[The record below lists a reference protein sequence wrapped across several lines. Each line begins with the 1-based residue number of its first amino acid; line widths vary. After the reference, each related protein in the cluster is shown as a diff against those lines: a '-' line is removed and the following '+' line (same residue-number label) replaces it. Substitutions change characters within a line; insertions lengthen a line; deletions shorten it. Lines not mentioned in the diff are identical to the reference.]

1 MSNKKF
7 LALYNYAKRILQEGD
22 RVNAKKVA
30 QKIVSQYPER
40 VEGWLLL
47 GGLSEPENSL
57 YYLEKAKQLDPENLI
72 VKAGID
78 WAQQHLQERHPEN
91 LQAQQASSQ
100 EDHASQTR
108 VISSRSDRYQVAL
121 NQKNSG
127 FIKRFSQN
135 AFYRGFLHLLKK
147 GLLISLTIFLGVLI
161 TISIMNRTV
170 VVGWGTSPAQLD
182 TTIERQI
189 DRTIQLYFRDNPSV
203 RNLPQY
209 EQEALFD
216 QMYVELADEYGLD
229 LPKFQRH
236 LLWTLKAL
244 KLDWGRLRVG
254 GVNPFPII
262 GWKPVKFNLN
272 QELLLTYLPNTML
285 LAGSAFFLVFLFGLP
300 MSLML
305 ARNYGKWF
313 DRVLSFFSPLS
324 SIPSW
329 VIGILLIWIFAFEL
343 GILPSGRMFD
353 AFPPATQWGYI
364 LVIMKHMALP
374 VLSISLS
381 LFFQL
386 VYSWRTF
393 FITFSSEDYVELG
406 KAKGLS
412 NRALQRK
419 YILRPSLAYIITS
432 FSLLFVSFWQM
443 TIALEVVFNW
453 PGLGWLYV
461 VKGLPNL
468 WGESIYPGDLLISI
482 SLVVIF
488 AYLMGGVVLL
498 LDFFYVLVDPRVTF
512 RQKDVT
518 LRIKRHRQSLFQS
531 IKRIFQRKKQPN
543 WTTFRK
549 QKPGVDQVSKSASNK
564 DQFRLQR
571 MQLWRG
577 IKNTLREVRRYPS
590 AIIGFII
597 ILFLIIGSLYAV
609 IFLPYEKIGED
620 WERSNLGGQSRTP
633 QLARP
638 AWVNWFRE
646 KDYLSIINLDS
657 EKGEGEKIITS
668 ISDDVDKISITY
680 TFDYDYVD
688 FPEEVFIY
696 FVGKYEDKRPF
707 ASVLW
712 KTPDGREIEL
722 KAIAVGTDAKF
733 DFEQSIP
740 VSDLLNDGSNFGLWF
755 DPLDQSNHNTHDL
768 LFADPYA
775 TQAEI
780 LPGEYQLVIDGVTF
794 EPDSDIDADL
804 VLLGQVYGIA
814 GTDFYRRDLLVPL
827 LWGMPY
833 ALLIGLFGALS
844 TTIISMIFAA
854 TGVWFGGWV
863 DNLVQRMIDVN
874 LVLPIL
880 AIAVMAYAFLGIDIV
895 TILVVYIFLSAF
907 GTPTKNFRAAFLQIK
922 EAPYIEA
929 AKAYGASN
937 LRIILRYMVP
947 RLIPVLIPQLVIL
960 IPSFVFLEATLGF
973 FNIKM
978 IYPTWGT
985 VIFQATTHSG
995 MFYSRYWVLQ
1005 PIILLL
1011 LTGLGFSLFGF
1022 ALERILNPRLKG
1034 E

>member
-1 MSNKKF
+1 M
-7 LALYNYAKRILQEGD
+7 
-22 RVNAKKVA
+22 
-30 QKIVSQYPER
+30 
-40 VEGWLLL
+40 
-47 GGLSEPENSL
+47 
-57 YYLEKAKQLDPENLI
+57 
-72 VKAGID
+72 
-78 WAQQHLQERHPEN
+78 
-91 LQAQQASSQ
+91 
-100 EDHASQTR
+100 
-108 VISSRSDRYQVAL
+108 
-121 NQKNSG
+121 
-127 FIKRFSQN
+127 
-135 AFYRGFLHLLKK
+135 
-147 GLLISLTIFLGVLI
+147 
-161 TISIMNRTV
+161 
-170 VVGWGTSPAQLD
+170 
-182 TTIERQI
+182 
-189 DRTIQLYFRDNPSV
+189 
-203 RNLPQY
+203 Y
-209 EQEALFD
+209 E
-216 QMYVELADEYGLD
+216 ELVDEFGLD

-254 GVNPFPII
+254 EINPLPIL

-343 GILPSGRMFD
+343 GILPSGRMYD
-353 AFPPATQWGYI
+353 ALPPATQWGYI
-364 LVIMKHMALP
+364 LVILKHMALP
-374 VLSISLS
+374 VLSITLS

-412 NRALQRK
+412 NRILQRK

-518 LRIKRHRQSLFQS
+518 LRIKRRRQALFQS
-531 IKRIFQRKKQPN
+531 IKGIFQRKKQPKM
-543 WTTFRK
+543 TALRK
-549 QKPGVDQVSKSASNK
+549 QKSGLDQVRKKSANNH
-564 DQFRLQR
+564 QYRLQR
-571 MQLWRG
+571 AQIWRG
-577 IKNTLREVRRYPS
+577 IKNTLREIRRYPS

-597 ILFLIIGSLYAV
+597 ILFLILGSLYAV
-609 IFLPYEKIGED
+609 IFLPYEKIGGD

-646 KDYLSIINLDS
+646 KDYLSILSFSS
-657 EKGEGEKIITS
+657 EKGEGDKIITS

-688 FPEEVFIY
+688 FPEDVFIY
-696 FVGKYEDKRPF
+696 FIVKYENKRPF

-722 KAIAVGTDAKF
+722 KAIAVGTDAKY
-733 DFEQSIP
+733 DFEQSIL
-740 VSDLLNDGSNFGLWF
+740 VSDLLNGDSNFGLWF
-755 DPLDQSNHNTHDL
+755 NPLDHPNHNTHDL
-768 LFADPYA
+768 LFANPLS

-794 EPDSDIDADL
+794 EADSDIDADL

-937 LRIILRYMVP
+937 LRIIMRYMVP

-960 IPSFVFLEATLGF
+960 VPSFVFLEATLGF